1 MGFSHVADCTAVQA
15 ALSARLDGEPTGMD
29 GAVIDAHLAHCSNCR
44 LYYDR
49 AAELNRKLNLGVAE
63 PRTMVPPDLSEIILA
78 EVEPQWRRRANTR
91 VIASTVLRI
100 LLVILGAVYTVWAAS
115 MLGDTVWI
123 NIQDD
128 PLTVR
133 LIGEAATFRLGLAVG
148 LFFAAWKPQI
158 IPGMLPVFGA
168 LWTFN
173 LGFAA
178 RDLVFGIADSTTAA
192 TIVLSLISAVVLGL
206 TWLNSRG
213 AGVLRRTWGSLNATP
228 M

>member
-1 MGFSHVADCTAVQA
+1 
-15 ALSARLDGEPTGMD
+15 MD
-29 GAVIDAHLAHCSNCR
+29 GAVLDAHLAHCADCR
-44 LYYDR
+44 TYYDR

-100 LLVILGAVYTVWAAS
+100 LLVILGAVYTLWAVS
-115 MLGDTVWI
+115 MLGDTASI
-123 NIQDD
+123 SIQED
-128 PLTVR
+128 PLTAR

-178 RDLVFGIADSTTAA
+178 RDLVFGVADSTTAT